1 MFEELISK
9 KELLEELQ
17 ISYGQLYRWK
27 RKKLIPEDWFIKK
40 SVSTGQ
46 ETFFPKQKIITR
58 INKILELK
66 DDISLDDLANQF
78 SYNVKNIK
86 LQRSYLIKNKIVP
99 LNIRERFEAIIN
111 IDNEIYDESRLF
123 TLFIYEKLI
132 GIGFLSLEE
141 INEITIAIF
150 KNYSILNDEKKV
162 VVIKRKLGV
171 CYYYILSSEQEV
183 LIDENSI
190 EIAKINIMDILE
202 KIQGLRLLI

>member
-27 RKKLIPEDWFIKK
+27 RKKLIPEEWFIKK

-46 ETFFPKQKIITR
+46 ETFFPRYKITTR

-78 SYNVKNIK
+78 SYSVKDIK
-86 LQRSYLIKNKIVP
+86 LKRTYLIQNNIVP
-99 LNIRERFEAIIN
+99 VNIIERFEAIIST
-111 IDNEIYDESRLF
+111 DNDIYEESRLF
-123 TLFIYEKLI
+123 TLFIYERLI

-141 INEITIAIF
+141 ANEITIAVF
-150 KNYSILNDEKKV
+150 NNYLKLNNEEKILV
-162 VVIKRKLGV
+162 VKRKLGV
-171 CYYYILSSEQEV
+171 CFYYVLSSEPEI
-183 LIDENSI
+183 LIDESSI
-190 EIAKINIMDILE
+190 EITRFKISDILE
-202 KIQGLRLLI
+202 KIKEL

>member
-27 RKKLIPEDWFIKK
+27 RKKLIPEEWFIKK

-46 ETFFPKQKIITR
+46 ETFFPRYKIITR

-78 SYNVKNIK
+78 SYSVKDIK
-86 LQRSYLIKNKIVP
+86 IKRSYLIQNNIVP
-99 LNIRERFEAIIN
+99 VNIIERFEAIIST
-111 IDNEIYDESRLF
+111 DNDIYEESRLF
-123 TLFIYEKLI
+123 TLFIYERLI

-141 INEITIAIF
+141 ANEITIAVF
-150 KNYSILNDEKKV
+150 NNYLKLNNEEKILV
-162 VVIKRKLGV
+162 VKRKLGV
-171 CYYYILSSEQEV
+171 CFYYVLSSEPEI
-183 LIDENSI
+183 LIDESSI
-190 EIAKINIMDILE
+190 EITRFKISDILE
-202 KIQGLRLLI
+202 KIKEL